1 MSKDRHV
8 NQNNNSYIKA
18 ILLCNGLGIIQP
30 KVEDEIKEKSNN
42 NGMEKH
48 I

>member
-1 MSKDRHV
+1 VSKDRHV
-8 NQNNNSYIKA
+8 NQNNNSF
-18 ILLCNGLGIIQP
+18 LCNGLGIIQP